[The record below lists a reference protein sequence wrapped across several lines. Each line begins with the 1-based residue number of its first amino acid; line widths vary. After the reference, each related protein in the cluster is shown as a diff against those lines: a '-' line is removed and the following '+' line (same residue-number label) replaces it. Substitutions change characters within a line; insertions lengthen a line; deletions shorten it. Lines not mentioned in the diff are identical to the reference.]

1 MADLETGTVK
11 WFNNTKGFGFIE
23 RSEGDDVFVHY
34 SDITGDGFR
43 SLNQGQQV
51 EFTVVE
57 GEKGPK
63 AQSVAVVE

>member
-1 MADLETGTVK
+1 MADSETGTVK

-63 AQSVAVVE
+63 AQSVVVVQ

>member
-63 AQSVAVVE
+63 AQSVVVMQ

>member
-57 GEKGPK
+57 GDKGPK
-63 AQSVAVVE
+63 AQSVVVVQ

>member
-57 GEKGPK
+57 GDKGPK
-63 AQSVAVVE
+63 AQSVVLVQ